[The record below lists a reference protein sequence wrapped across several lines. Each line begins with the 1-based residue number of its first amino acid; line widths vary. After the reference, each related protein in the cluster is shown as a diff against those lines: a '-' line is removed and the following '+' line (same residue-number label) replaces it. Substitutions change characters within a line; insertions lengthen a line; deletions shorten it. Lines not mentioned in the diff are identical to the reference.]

1 MSYYTQQELETL
13 FIGSILM
20 DSNNVIYGA
29 GILSDG
35 DLTTEPA
42 RRTWEAMQSLFQ
54 KKTDIN
60 LHSLAMEMQTKEFI
74 AFISEASDC
83 GSKFN
88 CVIMAEKLAEFGRR
102 RRLEQKI
109 KALSNAGNT
118 ESGVVLDELKDIYT
132 SELPASHESGD
143 MVSCFKDFDER
154 VTENMAHGTLG
165 IPTGF
170 DVFEDLDIEYEP
182 GHCWGMGGYTN
193 VGKTALMIEQILR
206 VFTTGGTI
214 PKMSIHSTEMKRH
227 QLIARLLAGM
237 TGISHKL
244 ILRGKPSQSIEQARH
259 VIFKSGLKIY
269 DINRDF
275 DVFSNQCRKD
285 KLQDGL
291 DLVWADYLQ
300 NFKRKGLKGYELMSD
315 LGKDSLALPQE
326 LDLTLFMLSQISTSE
341 FKEDS
346 GGLAF
351 KGAGELGESCDI
363 GLWLSR
369 SKTVENGMLVEHRKN
384 RHGAKKDFVLE
395 FQPHSNRLE
404 EVFNV

>member
-1 MSYYTQQELETL
+1 M
-13 FIGSILM
+13 
-20 DSNNVIYGA
+20 
-29 GILSDG
+29 
-35 DLTTEPA
+35 
-42 RRTWEAMQSLFQ
+42 
-54 KKTDIN
+54 
-60 LHSLAMEMQTKEFI
+60 
-74 AFISEASDC
+74 IS
-83 GSKFN
+83 
-88 CVIMAEKLAEFGRR
+88 EKLAEYGRR
-102 RRLEQKI
+102 RRLAQKV
-109 KALSNAGNT
+109 KAINNIGDT
-118 ESGVVLDELKDIYT
+118 DSGIVLDELKDIYT
-132 SELPASHESGD
+132 SELPASNESGD
-143 MVSCFKDFDER
+143 MKACFSGFDQR
-154 VTENMAHGTLG
+154 VKENMAHGTLG

-170 DVFEDLDIEYEP
+170 DKFDDLDIDYEP
-182 GHCWGMGGYTN
+182 GHCWAYGGYTN
-193 VGKTALMIEQILR
+193 VGKTALMIEQIIR
-206 VFTTGGTI
+206 IFEAGGDI

-244 ILRGKPSQSIEQARH
+244 ILRGKPSQSIDHARH

-275 DVFSNQCRKD
+275 DVFCNQCRKD

-300 NFKRKGLKGYELMSD
+300 NFKRKGLKGYDLMSE

-326 LDLTLFMLSQISTSE
+326 LDMTLFMLSQISTSE

-369 SKTVENGMLVEHRKN
+369 SKTVEYGMLVEHRKN
-384 RHGAKKDFVLE
+384 RHGGKKDFVLK
-395 FQPHSNRLE
+395 FQPNSNRLS
-404 EVFNV
+404 EVFNG

>member
-1 MSYYTQQELETL
+1 MSYYSQQELEML

-42 RRTWEAMQSLFQ
+42 RRTWEAMQALFKQ
-54 KKTDIN
+54 KTDIN
-60 LHSLAMEMQTKEFI
+60 LHSLAMEMRTKDFITFI
-74 AFISEASDC
+74 AEASDC

-88 CVIMAEKLAEFGRR
+88 CVIMAEQLAERGRR
-102 RRLEQKI
+102 RRLAQKI
-109 KALSNAGNT
+109 KALKNAGET
-118 ESGVVLDELKDIYT
+118 ASEIVLDELKDIYT

-143 MVSCFKDFDER
+143 MVACFKDFDER
-154 VTENMAHGTLG
+154 VADNMNQGTLG

-170 DVFEDLDIEYEP
+170 DKFDILDVEYEP
-182 GHCWGMGGYTN
+182 GHCWAYGGYTN

-206 VFTTGGTI
+206 IFENGGTF

-227 QLIARLLAGM
+227 QIIARLLAGM

-244 ILRGKPSQSIEQARH
+244 ILRGKPSQSIAHARH

-269 DINRDF
+269 DVNRDF
-275 DVFSNQCRKD
+275 DVFCNQCRKD

-369 SKTVENGMLVEHRKN
+369 SKTRDNSMLVEHRKN
-384 RHGAKKDFVLE
+384 RHGGKKDFLLE
-395 FQPHSNRLE
+395 FQPNSNRLQ
-404 EVFNV
+404 EVFNG